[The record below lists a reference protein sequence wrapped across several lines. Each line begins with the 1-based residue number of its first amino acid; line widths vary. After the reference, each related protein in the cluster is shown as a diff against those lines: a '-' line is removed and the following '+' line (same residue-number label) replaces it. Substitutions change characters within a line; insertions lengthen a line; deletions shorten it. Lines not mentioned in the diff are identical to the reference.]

1 MKFSL
6 QYLIILHV
14 TKGKT
19 KVPYFLRPILH
30 VHALGITT
38 LYMYLGPRRY
48 LDDDDV
54 YRGVIEFFEI
64 SCFV

>member
-19 KVPYFLRPILH
+19 KVPYFLRLILH
-30 VHALGITT
+30 VHALGVTT
-38 LYMYLGPRRY
+38 LYLGPRLY
-48 LDDDDV
+48 LNDDDV
-54 YRGVIEFFEI
+54 YRGVILNFLK
-64 SCFV
+64 